1 MKETF
6 IVKAAW
12 KSVFDNLSDQQAGV
26 LIKAVFDYMASG
38 EMPAWLTDGELRM
51 ALRFMAIDFD
61 AFERSYEEKCARL
74 RENGRKGADFGRLGG
89 RPRKTEETPK
99 NPERGFENPKNPK
112 KPQMGLKNPLNDNDS
127 DNDLEIPPLIP
138 PLEGVE
144 SDKDRFSIPEK
155 FVLVW
160 DRFGG
165 KRKSIQDDYQDFCE
179 KTEGL
184 VVDYEKLAF
193 FASREKK
200 RYFQSWLNQLLTQTS
215 ERCFPVSDSLP
226 HDVEDDVAP
235 PPDDPPED
243 FGRFWDAYG
252 KKRGRAETLAY
263 WLRMSCRDRAAALEG
278 VAAYVEANPD
288 PVYRKDPVRYLRR
301 RAWED
306 ENYLKPEYPPK
317 TERNE
322 PATEYLPGIDRYF

>member
-12 KSVFDNLSDQQAGV
+12 KSVFDNLSDKQAGV
-26 LIKAVFDYMASG
+26 LIKAVFEYMATG
-38 EMPAWLTDGELRM
+38 GIPAWLTDGELRM

-61 AFERSYEEKCARL
+61 VFRDRYEEKCAKL
-74 RENGRKGADFGRLGG
+74 RENGAAGG
-89 RPRKTEETPK
+89 RPRKNASESSDQDKENTK
-99 NPERGFENPKNPK
+99 NQMVYEKPK
-112 KPQMGLKNPLNDNDS
+112 KPNGFEKTKSPLTDNDND
-127 DNDLEIPPLIP
+127 L
-138 PLEGVE
+138 
-144 SDKDRFSIPEK
+144 KKEK
-155 FVLVW
+155 
-160 DRFGG
+160 
-165 KRKSIQDDYQDFCE
+165 IQKE
-179 KTEGL
+179 KT
-184 VVDYEKLAF
+184 D
-193 FASREKK
+193 
-200 RYFQSWLNQLLTQTS
+200 
-215 ERCFPVSDSLP
+215 CDDDPFPVSDSIP
-226 HDVEDDVAP
+226 REVEDDVAP

-263 WLRMSCRDRAAALEG
+263 WRRMSCRDRAAALSG
-278 VAAYVEANPD
+278 VEAYVAANPD

-306 ENYLKPEYPPK
+306 ENYLKPEYQPK